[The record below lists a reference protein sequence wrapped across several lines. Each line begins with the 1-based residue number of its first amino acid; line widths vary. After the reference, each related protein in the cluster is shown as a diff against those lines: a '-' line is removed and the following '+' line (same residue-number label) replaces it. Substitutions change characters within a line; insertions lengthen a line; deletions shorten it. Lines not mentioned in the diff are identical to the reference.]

1 MSNFRE
7 KRKNVKIKTVSHKP
21 YIQVIQWFMFVYKLN

>member
-7 KRKNVKIKTVSHKP
+7 KRKNVVKIKTVSHKL
-21 YIQVIQWFMFVYKLN
+21 YIQVIQWFVFV